1 MKNYQIHETDV
12 LVIGGGLAG
21 MRSAQKAREGG
32 AKVIL
37 VTKGNGAS
45 PWVFGFNAP
54 VGLEDS
60 SERYYNDILQSGG
73 YINNRR
79 LAKIM
84 AEEAVIAVTD
94 LEKIGMNFDKDGKE
108 YHLLQPLGCSYPRY
122 VHYKNSTGR
131 EAIKLLGDEIR
142 RGGVSIIQNTM
153 ITDLIAHD
161 GKIVGVCGINRSDG
175 NLNIFCAKAVV
186 LAAGGCGRIYSFT
199 TYPEDITSDSY
210 AMAYQIGAELID
222 MEFIQFEPCGIV
234 YPESLCGEI
243 IVTTL
248 LMEGGQLKNGKGER
262 FMLRYDQK
270 KGEKVQK
277 DEVARAIYKEICEGR
292 GTKHRGVYFDVSM
305 LPRDLIV
312 ITHSMSYEPILKA
325 GIDLTKESAEVAP
338 IAHTFVGGIKI
349 DESCATSIKGLFAA
363 GEAAG
368 GIHGANRIGGNA
380 GTEILV
386 FGARAGKYASEY
398 ALSKYFQSYRN
409 LNEDF
414 AETKMKLFDSLKI
427 QGNRELTPS
436 FFRKQIH
443 KIMQEKVNI
452 IKSKGGL
459 EEALNE
465 LDGLE
470 KILPKLTASDIRQ
483 IIEFHQIQNMFI
495 TAKIVVTA
503 ALTRTE
509 SRGAHYRNDF
519 PEKNDRRWLK
529 NIIITKSKGKIETK
543 TSKIETII

>member
-1 MKNYQIHETDV
+1 MRNYQIHKTDV

-32 AKVIL
+32 AEVIL
-37 VTKGNGAS
+37 VAKGNGAS

-54 VGLEDS
+54 VGSKDS
-60 SERYYNDILQSGG
+60 PERYYDDILQSGC
-73 YINNRR
+73 YLNNRN

-84 AEEAVIAVTD
+84 AEEAVIAVAD
-94 LEKIGMNFDKDGKE
+94 LEKIGMNFDKDGNQ
-108 YHLLQPLGCSYPRY
+108 YHLLQPLGCSCPRY

-142 RGGVSIIQNTM
+142 KQGVSIIQNTA
-153 ITDLIAHD
+153 IIDLIAHD
-161 GKIVGVCGINRSDG
+161 GKIVGVFGISRMDG
-175 NLNIFCAKAVV
+175 NLNIFCAKAIVI
-186 LAAGGCGRIYSFT
+186 AAGGCGRIYPLT

-210 AMAYQIGAELID
+210 AMAYQIGADLID
-222 MEFIQFEPCGIV
+222 MEFMQFEPCGIV
-234 YPESLCGEI
+234 YPESLRGEI

-248 LMEGGQLKNGKGER
+248 LMEGGQLKDGKGER
-262 FMLRYDQK
+262 FMLRYDPK
-270 KGEKVQK
+270 RGEKVQK
-277 DEVARAIYKEICEGR
+277 DELARAIYKEVYEGR

-305 LPRDLIV
+305 LPGDLIV
-312 ITHSMSYEPILKA
+312 TAHSMSYEPILKA
-325 GIDLTKESAEVAP
+325 GIDLTKESVEVAP
-338 IAHTFVGGIKI
+338 IAHTFIGGIKI
-349 DESCATSIKGLFAA
+349 DESCATSIKGLYAA

-368 GIHGANRIGGNA
+368 GIHGANRMGGNA

-398 ALSKYFQSYRN
+398 ALSKYFESSRN
-409 LNEDF
+409 INEDF
-414 AETKMKLFDSLKI
+414 AERKMKLFDVVKI
-427 QGNRELTPS
+427 QMNNDLTLI
-436 FFRKQIH
+436 FCRKQSH

-452 IKSKGGL
+452 IKNKGGL

-470 KILPKLTASDIRQ
+470 KILPKLVTSDITQ
-483 IIEFHQIQNMFI
+483 IIEFHQIQNMLI
-495 TAKIVVTA
+495 TAKILVTT

-519 PEKNDRRWLK
+519 PEKNDRDWLK
-529 NIIITKSKGKIETK
+529 NIIIMKSEGKIETQ
-543 TSKIETII
+543 TSKIETLI